1 MDTKSVLA
9 LVDQLEE
16 ALEDLEDNLEPLLVD
31 PLTSTTQK
39 LPLLD
44 RAKLN
49 VLLVYAIESLIFS
62 YLKVQG
68 VQAKEHA
75 VFRELSRVK
84 QYFEKIKQA
93 EAAPSKSQPTLVL
106 DKDAAGRFIKHA
118 LAGNDRYDLERRE
131 REAREKLLAKRR
143 LKHLDSA
150 ANDPITT
157 SQAPENA
164 PDDSDALAAAQE
176 AARLIAMDDDV
187 NQEPQDVSMSNSSD
201 HDDDSAV
208 PDSPAKGDSS
218 SSPSESPSESHAEP
232 HLNGSSQGPSSGQTR
247 NDSADSNNGSTPA
260 KPSRAEAKKL
270 RKAAHAQR
278 LKTSGH
284 TSPKGSKALKKER
297 KKALKEA
304 KKKSSKST

>member
-31 PLTSTTQK
+31 SLTSTTQK

-157 SQAPENA
+157 SQAPENVL
-164 PDDSDALAAAQE
+164 DDSDALAAAQE
-176 AARLIAMDDDV
+176 AARLIAMDDHV

-208 PDSPAKGDSS
+208 PESPAKADSS
-218 SSPSESPSESHAEP
+218 SSLSESHAEP
-232 HLNGSSQGPSSGQTR
+232 HLNGSSQGPSNGQTR
-247 NDSADSNNGSTPA
+247 NDVVDSNSGSTPD

-270 RKAAHAQR
+270 RKAAQR
-278 LKTSGH
+278 LKMSGH
-284 TSPKGSKALKKER
+284 SSPKGSKALKKER

-304 KKKSSKST
+304 KKTSSKST